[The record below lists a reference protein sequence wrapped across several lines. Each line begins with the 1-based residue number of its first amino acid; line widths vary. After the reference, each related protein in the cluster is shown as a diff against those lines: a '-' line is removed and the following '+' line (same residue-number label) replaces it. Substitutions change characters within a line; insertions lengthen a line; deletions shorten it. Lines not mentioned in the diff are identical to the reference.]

1 VSRAVSSSAVAAIAE
16 LSRRLE
22 TLRGG
27 RSSRVPAADRVQ
39 RLEVEVERSDPL
51 LWLGSQTAP
60 GKTYWR
66 DREGQLEIA
75 AIGAANI
82 MQTDRTDQIAELV
95 ATAAGVARESG
106 DRIRY
111 FVGRR
116 FDPNRLSGSQ
126 DPRWEEFGSVR
137 LVLPRFELVF
147 DEHGCILACNVL
159 DRELA
164 SHTIND
170 IIAAT
175 QELRFHHQP
184 TEPPSLGLSHRH
196 DTPDQGNWTRQVNR
210 ALDSFRAGRGQKL
223 VLARRTSLD
232 CRAAV
237 NPWHLLRRLSA
248 SSDSCFAFGIQP
260 NDAATF
266 VGASPERLY
275 RRDHDRILTEAVAG
289 TRPRG
294 TDRQSDDQLARELA
308 SSAKE
313 KQEHDLVVEGIS
325 SGLDK
330 LCLDHAVLE
339 SNAPLR
345 LSGVQ
350 HLVTRF
356 SGRLRP
362 GINDFDILAT
372 LHPSPAVGGF
382 PPQQAPERLREYE
395 PFDRGWYA
403 GAVGWIGADSAEF
416 AVAIRAALISGRRV
430 ELFSGAGIVAA
441 SRPDDE
447 WSEIES
453 KIGPF
458 LNLFRGES

>member
-1 VSRAVSSSAVAAIAE
+1 VSRTVSSRAVAAIAE
-16 LSRRLE
+16 LARRLE

-27 RSSRVPAADRVQ
+27 GLSLVPAADRVR
-39 RLEVEVERSDPL
+39 RLEVEIERSDPL

-60 GKTYWR
+60 SKIYWR
-66 DREGQLEIA
+66 DRDGQLEIA
-75 AIGAANI
+75 AIGAADI
-82 MQTDRTDQIAELV
+82 MRTDRTDQIAELV
-95 ATAAGVARESG
+95 ATATGVARESG

-111 FVGRR
+111 FVGSR
-116 FDPNRLSGSQ
+116 FDPDRLSGSQ
-126 DPRWEEFGSVR
+126 DPRWGEFGAIR

-147 DEHGCILACNVL
+147 DGHNHILACNVL

-164 SHTIND
+164 SRTIND
-170 IIAAT
+170 IIAAA
-175 QELRFHHQP
+175 QELRFQRQP
-184 TEPPSLGLSHRH
+184 IKPPSLGLSRRH
-196 DTPDQGNWTRQVNR
+196 DAPDRGNWTRQVNR
-210 ALDSFRAGRGQKL
+210 ALGSFRAGRGQKL

-237 NPWHLLRRLSA
+237 NPWHLLRRLSN
-248 SSDSCFAFGIQP
+248 SGDSCFAFGIQP
-260 NDAATF
+260 NDAAAF

-294 TDRQSDDQLARELA
+294 TDRQSDGLLARELA

-313 KQEHDLVVEGIS
+313 RQEHDLVVDGIS
-325 SGLDK
+325 SGLDR
-330 LCLDHAVLE
+330 LCVDHAVLE
-339 SNAPLR
+339 SSAPLR

-356 SGRLRP
+356 AGRLKP

-382 PPQQAPERLREYE
+382 PPQQAPEQLREYE

-453 KIGPF
+453 KISPF
-458 LNLFRGES
+458 LNLFSGES